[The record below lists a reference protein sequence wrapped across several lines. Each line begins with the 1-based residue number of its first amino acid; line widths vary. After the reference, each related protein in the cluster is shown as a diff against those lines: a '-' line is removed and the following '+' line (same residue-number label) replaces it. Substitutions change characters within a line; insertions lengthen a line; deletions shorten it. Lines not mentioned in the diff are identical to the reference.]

1 MSGPIPIWDIVMRI
15 AEDPSDNIG
24 QILRQCPFIQAEL
37 LKRKSISLDD
47 LTDEQL
53 ERLVEWDAKENPTI
67 KDKCNGDK
75 DNQ

>member
-1 MSGPIPIWDIVMRI
+1 MSKPTLVWDIVMRI
-15 AEDPSDNIG
+15 AEDPSNETG
-24 QILRQCPFIQAEL
+24 KILRQCPFIQAEM
-37 LKRKSISLDD
+37 LKRKAISLDD

-67 KDKCNGDK
+67 KERHNGDK